1 MATKKT
7 VYYKVH
13 DGKYWIDGM
22 QFSSYAAMRKAIKST
37 FRLKKTK

>member
-13 DGKYWIDGM
+13 GGKYWIDGM
-22 QFSSYAAMRKAIKST
+22 QFSSYTAMQKAIKST
-37 FRLKKTK
+37 FKLKKAK